1 MAAVID
7 ISQGIVELLKQSTQ
21 IVSLCGERISADQIP
36 QTDQTPSLLVWA
48 PRENALD
55 AIDGPLGMDQP
66 TVRVECYADR
76 RQAANSLRLLVRDH
90 IGGYKG
96 VVARI
101 FIKGIAQ
108 QSGQVHSADR
118 VRLGTDQY
126 RFRCYQD
133 FLVTYD
139 SQD

>member
-1 MAAVID
+1 MAVID
-7 ISQGIVELLKQSTQ
+7 ISQGIVELLKQSAA
-21 IVSLCGERISADQIP
+21 IVAKCQDRITADQLP
-36 QTDQTPSLLVWA
+36 QTDQTPAILVWVN
-48 PRENALD
+48 RENALD
-55 AIDGPLGMDQP
+55 YIDGPLGMDQP
-66 TVRVECYADR
+66 TVRVECYDIR
-76 RQAANSLRLLVRDH
+76 RQDANSLRLLVRDH

-96 VVARI
+96 VIARI

-108 QSGQVHSADR
+108 QTGQVHSADR
-118 VRLGTDQY
+118 VRLGSDQY